1 MRWERVNVLIRSKE
15 GLEGKKSPGRRG
27 GILGPGK
34 RWGHTCNSIKG
45 GRFLYVFGGYGKDN
59 CQTNEV
65 HVFDTIKQ
73 TWSKPMVKGV
83 PPLPRDSHSC
93 TTVGNKLFVFGG
105 TDGQNPLNDL
115 HVLDT
120 STNTWTQP
128 IVSGDGPEA
137 REGHSATLVG
147 RHLFIFGGC
156 GKSFEEDEE
165 IYYNNLY
172 ILDTETLVWK
182 RAVTTGSPPSA
193 RDSHTCSSWK
203 NKVVVLGGEDA
214 SDCYLSDVYILDADT
229 LVWKEL
235 NTSGQVLAPRAG
247 HCTVALGK
255 YLFVFGGFTHDR
267 TLYDDLHI
275 LNVDTGIWS
284 KISNACQGP
293 SARFSV
299 AGDCVDLWKGVL
311 VFIGGCNEKLEA
323 LDDMYYLYTDMLMEN
338 GQHEH
343 RLEKLSLR
351 KELKRKRQ
359 EHHLNSSNFVPKLDK
374 MPDGYHSFPYLK
386 HGETGKL
393 LELGISKHGGYRV
406 SPMDPT
412 YDPISGT
419 DAHSLSVS
427 KPAEEK
433 LFEATVIDIL
443 HCGYAI
449 QTSIDG
455 KSLRGILFSYT
466 PSFIYDV
473 HARVSR
479 RRMSKECPAVEGNDI
494 SKAKTKSD
502 GSFKQESE
510 NTKSDAPPNANKSA
524 TPELSGEADPSLSD
538 DSTPSVAIRH
548 KNLAS
553 YDSETTQVLSGAPK
567 PEAAPAVEEVHS
579 HGLTLP
585 EEESIT
591 SMAQGVDVL
600 GPVAEK
606 ALPMH
611 DDGQQLAGSC

>member
-105 TDGQNPLNDL
+105 TDGHNPLNDL

-120 STNTWTQP
+120 TTNTWTQP
-128 IVSGDGPEA
+128 IISGDGPEA

-147 RHLFIFGGC
+147 RRLFIFGGC

-182 RAVTTGSPPSA
+182 RAVTTGSPPCA

-214 SDCYLSDVYILDADT
+214 SDCYLSDVHILDADT

-247 HCTVALGK
+247 HCTVALGR

-275 LNVDTGIWS
+275 INV
-284 KISNACQGP
+284 
-293 SARFSV
+293 
-299 AGDCVDLWKGVL
+299 
-311 VFIGGCNEKLEA
+311 
-323 LDDMYYLYTDMLMEN
+323 DMLMEN

-359 EHHLNSSNFVPKLDK
+359 EHHLNSSNFVPRLDK

-386 HGETGKL
+386 HGETVANKAL
-393 LELGISKHGGYRV
+393 RFIQIFLNAGI
-406 SPMDPT
+406 D
-412 YDPISGT
+412 D
-419 DAHSLSVS
+419 HSLSVS

-433 LFEATVIDIL
+433 LFEATVIDVL

-455 KSLRGILFSYT
+455 KSLRGILFTYT
-466 PSFIYDV
+466 PNFRYDV

-479 RRMSKECPAVEGNDI
+479 
-494 SKAKTKSD
+494 
-502 GSFKQESE
+502 
-510 NTKSDAPPNANKSA
+510 
-524 TPELSGEADPSLSD
+524 
-538 DSTPSVAIRH
+538 
-548 KNLAS
+548 
-553 YDSETTQVLSGAPK
+553 
-567 PEAAPAVEEVHS
+567 
-579 HGLTLP
+579 
-585 EEESIT
+585 
-591 SMAQGVDVL
+591 
-600 GPVAEK
+600 
-606 ALPMH
+606 
-611 DDGQQLAGSC
+611 